1 MTNKA
6 DKRILKE
13 LGEFERD
20 PPIGCSGGLI
30 NKSNIYKWE
39 ATIIG
44 PIDSPYSGGIFKLL
58 IVIPENYPFKP
69 PRIKFT
75 TPIFHPNINK
85 HGAICLDVLNK
96 SWSPVLTVSKTLL
109 SIMSLLNDPNPN
121 DPLDKHAA
129 QLYLTDKEKYN
140 RITRNYTLKH
150 ASG

>member
-1 MTNKA
+1 MANKA

-13 LGEFERD
+13 LGEFEKD
-20 PPIGCSGGLI
+20 PPLGCSGGLI
-30 NKSNIYKWE
+30 HKSDIYKWE

-58 IVIPENYPFKP
+58 IIVPENYPFKP
-69 PRIKFT
+69 PKIKFT

-85 HGAICLDVLNK
+85 SGAICLDVLNK
-96 SWSPVLTVSKTLL
+96 SWSPVLTISKTLL

-121 DPLDKHAA
+121 DPLDRHAA
-129 QLYLTDKEKYN
+129 QIYLTNKEKYN